1 VAYALISDLHSNLS
15 ALKAVF
21 ADIDAQGVTTVHCL
35 GDVIGY
41 GPEPAECVDLVM
53 ERVEVT
59 LKGNH
64 DEALIHGA
72 HCFGNHARSAIE
84 WTQKQLKPGLL
95 SGPKKR
101 KRWKFLS
108 TLPLKHAIGP
118 DLLVHGSPRD
128 PTMEYLLPP
137 YVENDPKKYQE
148 VFETFERRLFVGHT
162 HLPGVITDGQEW
174 RSSQQLGGT
183 WRFPDGCQ
191 KKAIVNVG
199 SVGQPRDDDPRA
211 CYAIVDGDAVHWR
224 RVEYDIEATVGLI
237 AGIDPIHPS
246 LGDRL
251 RKGM

>member
-1 VAYALISDLHSNLS
+1 VAYALISDLHSNRP
-15 ALKAVF
+15 ALEAVF
-21 ADIDAQGVTTVHCL
+21 ADIDAQGVQTVHCL

-41 GPEPAECVDLVM
+41 GPEPGACTDLVM

-72 HCFGNHARSAIE
+72 HCFGNHARAALE
-84 WTQKQLKPGLL
+84 WTQKQLKPGLF
-95 SGPKKR
+95 SGPQKR
-101 KRWKFLS
+101 KRWRFLKD
-108 TLPLKHAIGP
+108 LPLKHAIGS

-137 YVENDPKKYQE
+137 YVENDPDKYRK
-148 VFETFERRLFVGHT
+148 VFETFERRLFDGHT
-162 HLPGVITDGQEW
+162 HLPGVITDRLEW
-174 RSSQQLGGT
+174 RSSAQLGGT
-183 WRFPDGCQ
+183 WRFPDGCHA
-191 KKAIVNVG
+191 KAIVNVG

-224 RVEYDIEATVGLI
+224 RVEYDIQATVSQIG
-237 AGIDPIHPS
+237 AIDEIHPS

-251 RKGM
+251 SKGV